1 MVFPWKRSKKA
12 ASKKPIKYLSLFSGI
27 GGFELGLLRGLKK
40 KTKLSASDI
49 QKSIDTQKKS
59 TKDTSH
65 IPTLEMSGIST
76 PKSSPISTSCVQDF
90 LARHFQSPESE
101 KASAIVEVR
110 YFLKSQG
117 SLNKNG
123 HAFYCLKTSKGFYLT
138 TKAIRSLQSL
148 PRLMNWGMIVNG
160 KLLTQKI
167 TESHKTGNEYSL
179 SDILE
184 DRPDPKY
191 FLSEGQTKKLLKRTG
206 FNRMPIQDK

>member
-1 MVFPWKRSKKA
+1 MVFPWKRPKKA
-12 ASKKPIKYLSLFSGI
+12 TAKNPIRFLSLFSGI
-27 GGFELGLLRGLKK
+27 GGFELGLLKGSKK

-59 TKDTSH
+59 TKDTSY
-65 IPTLEMSGIST
+65 IRALEMSGIST

-101 KASAIVEVR
+101 KASAIAEVR

-123 HAFYCLKTSKGFYLT
+123 HAFYCLKTSK
-138 TKAIRSLQSL
+138 AIRSLRSL
-148 PRLMNWGMIVNG
+148 PRLMSWGMIVNG

-167 TESHKTGNEYSL
+167 TEFHKTGNECSL

-191 FLSEGQTKKLLKRTG
+191 FLSEGQTKKLLKRTC